1 MIMVKVCRQ
10 KQLFHHAPGCC
21 ELLLQSHRCCN
32 IMSGFVNQLVKED
45 GIASWESISIS
56 VLSSPTIEGQPWRVG
71 PDRWQPVQC
80 HQAGAEDK
88 RKAGQ
93 VALSSSRSSPSSAH
107 NRMTH
112 PPHLLQSRLFIL
124 SLYNISF
131 QILSYHISLF
141 VLFYWTR

>member
-112 PPHLLQSRLFIL
+112 APHLLQSRLFIL

-131 QILSYHISLF
+131 QILSYHIFPVCFIL
-141 VLFYWTR
+141 LD